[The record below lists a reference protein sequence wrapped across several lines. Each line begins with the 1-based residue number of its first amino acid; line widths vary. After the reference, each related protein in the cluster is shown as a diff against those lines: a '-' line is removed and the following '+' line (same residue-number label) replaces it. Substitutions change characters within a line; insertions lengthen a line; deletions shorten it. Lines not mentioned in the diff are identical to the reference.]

1 MAVRIRRGW
10 LAMERRVPAELTSY
24 VGRRAEIRE
33 AAELLGAA
41 SLVTLTG
48 PGGVGKTRLALR
60 AVDAARPGF
69 PDGVVFVELA
79 ELREQELLPSTVADL
94 LGLGDHSSLRP
105 IDQLVEYIGEQRLL
119 LVLDNCEHLVD
130 ACADL
135 VHALLTAC
143 PQLVVLTTSRQSL
156 GVGGERVLPVP
167 PLSVPDGVDDA
178 TSSEAVQ
185 LFVERATA
193 VLPSFAVTGENADD
207 VVRLCR
213 ALDGLP
219 LAIELA
225 TVRMRSLSVRQLA
238 DRLDE
243 RFTLLNQGNRWGP
256 SRHETLR
263 SLIDWS
269 HELCT
274 DTERL
279 LWARASVFVGGFDL
293 DAAEEVCGGDGIESV
308 LEAVDGLIDK
318 SILLREDH
326 AGAVRFRM
334 LESIRQYGEDQLRAT
349 GDTAR
354 LRGLH
359 RDWLVGLA
367 TRFEQEWFGPHQVS
381 LIELIRSEHANLRA
395 ALDFCLT
402 EPHEA
407 PSGMRIINAVKEFW
421 VVAGLNTEGRMWLVK
436 LLSLVADDDPEW
448 ADGQWQYAFLA
459 LVQGDMTA
467 FEQACV
473 AAETSGHVRARAY
486 VHHVRAYAALIGD
499 QPARAAE
506 LYGLAIEMFR
516 EQDDHGGE
524 LWATYNYGLAVSLA
538 GDPDSG
544 RRILENAVGRC
555 VAAGEV
561 FWRSWALWS
570 YSAAEYLRGDVRSS
584 EKAGLE
590 LLRLQKMTDDRTI
603 LAFSLTVMA
612 GCAAHTDRPRR
623 AARLF
628 GAATKLWQALGAMP
642 TNYASF
648 VEPMRKDIELVTGE
662 LGLIEAAAEFMEGVR
677 MDADEAVGFAVGGRT
692 PPQRQLASSPLTR
705 REAQVAELVARGMT
719 NNEIAEELSI
729 ARRTAE
735 SHVEHI
741 RVKLQVTNRA
751 QIAAWF
757 VNSKLSEQSFR

>member
-1 MAVRIRRGW
+1 
-10 LAMERRVPAELTSY
+10 MERRVPAELTSY

-33 AAELLGAA
+33 VAELLGTA

-60 AVDAARPGF
+60 AVDAVRTEF
-69 PDGVVFVELA
+69 PDGEVVVELA
-79 ELREQELLPSTVADL
+79 ELREHELLPSTVADR

-105 IDQLVEYIGEQRLL
+105 VDQIVEYIGDQRLL

-143 PQLVVLTTSRQSL
+143 PRLVVLATSRQSL

-167 PLSVPDGVDDA
+167 PLGVPGSVEDV
-178 TSSEAVQ
+178 TSFEAVQ

-193 VLPSFAVTGENADD
+193 VLPSFAVTEENAAD

-243 RFTLLNQGNRWGP
+243 RFTLLNQGSRWGP
-256 SRHETLR
+256 SRHGTLR

-274 DTERL
+274 GTERL
-279 LWARASVFVGGFDL
+279 LWARASVFAGGFDL
-293 DAAEEVCGGDGIESV
+293 DAAEEVCGGDGIESI

-326 AGAVRFRM
+326 AGTVRFRM
-334 LESIRQYGEDQLRAT
+334 LESIRQYGEDQLSAT
-349 GDTAR
+349 GDTGR

-367 TRFEQEWFGPHQVS
+367 TRFELEWFGPHQVS
-381 LIELIRSEHANLRA
+381 LIELIRGEHANLRA

-407 PSGMRIINAVKEFW
+407 AAGMRIINAVKEFW
-421 VVAGLNTEGRMWLVK
+421 VVEGLNTEGRMWLAK
-436 LLSLVADDDPEW
+436 LSSLVPADEPEW
-448 ADGQWQYAFLA
+448 ADGQWQSAFLA
-459 LVQGDMTA
+459 LVQGDMAA
-467 FEQACV
+467 FEQACA
-473 AAETSGHVRARAY
+473 AAERSGHPRALAY

-516 EQDDHGGE
+516 ELDDHGGE

-538 GDPDSG
+538 SDPISG
-544 RRILENAVGRC
+544 RRILESAVGRC

-648 VEPMRKDIELVTGE
+648 VEPMRKDIEHVTGE
-662 LGLIEAAAEFMEGVR
+662 LGLTEAAVEFMEGVR
-677 MDADEAVGFAVGGRT
+677 MGADEAVEFAMSSRT
-692 PPQRQLASSPLTR
+692 PPQRQVASSPLTR

-741 RVKLQVTNRA
+741 RVKLKVTNRA

-757 VNSKLSEQSFR
+757 VNSKLSAQSFR

>member
-1 MAVRIRRGW
+1 
-10 LAMERRVPAELTSY
+10 MERRVPAELTSY
-24 VGRRAEIRE
+24 VGRRTEIRE
-33 AAELLGAA
+33 AAGLLGTA

-60 AVDAARPGF
+60 AVEATRTGF

-79 ELREQELLPSTVADL
+79 ELREQELLPSTVADR

-105 IDQLVEYIGEQRLL
+105 VDQLVEHIGDQRLL
-119 LVLDNCEHLVD
+119 LVLDNCEHLVE

-135 VHALLTAC
+135 VHTLLTAC
-143 PQLVVLTTSRQSL
+143 PRLVVFATSRQSL
-156 GVGGERVLPVP
+156 GVGGERVLIVP
-167 PLSVPDGVDDA
+167 PLGVPDSVADA
-178 TSSEAVQ
+178 ASSEAVQ
-185 LFVERATA
+185 LFTERATA
-193 VLPSFAVTGENADD
+193 VLPSFAVTEENAAD

-243 RFTLLNQGNRWGP
+243 RFTLLNQGSRWGP
-256 SRHETLR
+256 SRHGTLR

-279 LWARASVFVGGFDL
+279 LWARASVFAGGFDL
-293 DAAEEVCGGDGIESV
+293 DAAEEVCGGDGIDSV
-308 LEAVDGLIDK
+308 LEAVDGLVDK
-318 SILLREDH
+318 SILLREEH
-326 AGAVRFRM
+326 ASTVRFRM
-334 LESIRQYGEDQLRAT
+334 LESVRQYGEDQLGAT

-359 RDWLVGLA
+359 RDWLFELTA
-367 TRFEQEWFGPHQVS
+367 RFQLEWFGPDQVS
-381 LIELIRSEHANLRA
+381 LINIIRGEHANLRA

-402 EPHEA
+402 EPGQA
-407 PSGMRIINAVKEFW
+407 RTGLRMINAIKEFW
-421 VVAGLNTEGRMWLVK
+421 VLTGLNTEGRIWLDK
-436 LLSLVADDDPEW
+436 LMSLIPDGDQEW
-448 ADGQWQYAFLA
+448 ADAQWMYAFLA
-459 LVQGDMTA
+459 LVQGDMTG
-467 FEQACV
+467 FEQACA
-473 AAETSGHVRARAY
+473 AAEGSGYPRARAY

-516 EQDDHGGE
+516 EQDDHNGE
-524 LWATYNYGLAVSLA
+524 LWATYNHGLAVSLA
-538 GDPDSG
+538 GDPAAG
-544 RRILENAVGRC
+544 RRILEGAVGRC

-570 YSAAEYLRGDVRSS
+570 YGAAEYLHGDARAS
-584 EKAGLE
+584 EKAVLE
-590 LLRLQKMTDDRTI
+590 LLRLQRMTDDRTI
-603 LAFSLTVMA
+603 LAFALTVMA

-628 GAATKLWQALGAMP
+628 GAATRAWQSLGAMP
-642 TNYASF
+642 TNYTAF
-648 VEPMRKDIELVTGE
+648 VEPMRKDIEFVTGD
-662 LGLIEAAAEFMEGVR
+662 LGIAEAMSEFAEGTR
-677 MDADEAVGFAVGGRT
+677 MGTDEAVEFAIGGRM
-692 PPQRQLASSPLTR
+692 PSRRLPSSPLTR
-705 REAQVAELVARGMT
+705 RETQVAELVARGMT
-719 NNEIAEELSI
+719 NSEIAEKLSI

-757 VNSKLSEQSFR
+757 VNSKLSGQSL